1 MKKQQ
6 KLTIITLWVNRF
18 VGAFLL
24 VMLFFLP
31 AFLDWYSTIWV
42 LKPIARMAIT
52 ITFYCCA
59 SFIAISLWN
68 MDSLLRAIR
77 SGQVFIRANVR
88 RIRRIQWCCAL
99 VSVIC
104 FPAAVIYLPLV
115 MLVIIMAFLSMIVS
129 VAACVMDGAVTLR
142 EENDLTV

>member
-1 MKKQQ
+1 MTKQQ
-6 KLTIITLWVNRF
+6 KLTRVTLWVNRC

-31 AFLDWYSTIWV
+31 AFMSWYCENWEM
-42 LKPIARMAIT
+42 KPSSRTAIIAG
-52 ITFYCCA
+52 FYCCA
-59 SFIAISLWN
+59 SFIAIALWN
-68 MDSLLRAIR
+68 MDSLLRAIL
-77 SGQVFIRANVR
+77 SGQVFIRANVH
-88 RIRRIQWCCAL
+88 RIRRMKWCCAL

-104 FPAAVIYLPLV
+104 VPAAVFYLPLV
-115 MLVIIMAFLSMIVS
+115 VLVIIMSFLSMIVS